1 MWNQS
6 IKRYMVMSMYKII
19 KNEFYKFFK
28 NRKNLIIIAL
38 VFVYL
43 FGINIFNG
51 YKCKGYMM
59 ETSMLYVNKRYQA
72 EAILGQD
79 ILTLEKEENLTV
91 EEREELI
98 EKTEFYKVE
107 KNKLLVIEHN
117 HRENN
122 EEKYKHILIAEIER
136 YNNIIR
142 NIEEGVIPK
151 EFLVDKGLTIEG
163 MKKALILNQYILD
176 NEIQPILN
184 PYIMTGANSLK
195 MFLEG
200 NNLLVLILLIALLS
214 IDIYLGE
221 VEEGSYKLSYSQPF
235 GRKELFLGKVITISF
250 ISLFLIVIG
259 VLLNFIIMC
268 LIYGVGDMNYPFIAS
283 SGAME
288 YRIIPLWKYAIMGFG
303 LLLPIL
309 LLTISMIMSISILLD
324 SSTKTLGI
332 SIMLLALALIF
343 NNFLSKD
350 SIVNLIYPYC
360 YLFIDNVIEMKT
372 KTNYLFG
379 ILFNSILTILLFL
392 ASYIAFIKKDF
403 LGAKE

>member
-1 MWNQS
+1 
-6 IKRYMVMSMYKII
+6 MVMSMYKII
-19 KNEFYKFFK
+19 KNEFYKFLK

-43 FGINIFNG
+43 LGINIFNG
-51 YKCKGYMM
+51 YKSKGYMM

-98 EKTEFYKVE
+98 KKTEFYKVE
-107 KNKLLVIEHN
+107 KNKLLSIEHN
-117 HRENN
+117 YRENN

-151 EFLVDKGLTIEG
+151 EFLLDKGLTIED

-184 PYIMTGANSLK
+184 PYTMTGANALK

-200 NNLLVLILLIALLS
+200 NNLLVLMLLIALLS
-214 IDIYLGE
+214 IDIYLAE

-235 GRKELFLGKVITISF
+235 GRKELYLGKMFTVGI
-250 ISLFLIVIG
+250 ISLLLILAG
-259 VLLNFIIMC
+259 FLLNFIILW
-268 LIYGVGDMNYPFIAS
+268 LIYGLGNINYPFIAS
-283 SGAME
+283 SNLWFSSTIE
-288 YRIIPLWKYAIMGFG
+288 YRIIPLWKYAVMGFG
-303 LLLPIL
+303 LLIPVL
-309 LLTISMIMSISILLD
+309 LFTISMVMSISIFLD

-332 SIMLLALALIF
+332 SIMLLALAFIF
-343 NNFLSKD
+343 NNFVPKD

-360 YLFIDNVIEMKT
+360 YLFIDNVIEVNT
-372 KTNYLFG
+372 NTNYLFG
-379 ILFNSILTILLFL
+379 ILLNSILTILLFL
-392 ASYIAFIKKDF
+392 TSYIAFIRKDF
-403 LGAKE
+403 LGARE